1 VRILLDTHFL
11 LWWLADD
18 PALGERARQ
27 VIASPDHLVCYSA
40 ASVWEIRIKQRIGKL
55 ELPDDFAD
63 SLAAQA
69 FVPLAITTAHAHA
82 IKDLPLHHRDPF
94 DRMLVAQAQIERL
107 TLLTRDEQLAKYE
120 VATLLA

>member
-18 PALGERARQ
+18 PALGERAHHI
-27 VIASPDHLVCYSA
+27 IASPENLVIYSA
-40 ASVWEIRIKQRIGKL
+40 ASIWEIRIKQQIGKL
-55 ELPDDFAD
+55 ELPDDFVD

-94 DRMLVAQAQIERL
+94 DRILIAQAKLERL
-107 TLLTRDEQLAKYE
+107 TLLTRDEQIAKYDLT
-120 VATLLA
+120 TLLA